1 MIPQNEYEDLTADF
15 EEEIQPTRTYRMDHT
30 RKRIIGFTD
39 GKNAMEQAIYK
50 AMGTERFE
58 NIIYSWNFGAEIS
71 KLFGKPIPYVYSEL
85 QSITQECLLID
96 NRINELSD
104 FNFSHKKN
112 KVFMSFTAYTVFGEI
127 PIEREV
133 DI

>member
-39 GKNAMEQAIYK
+39 GKNAMEQTIYK

-85 QSITQECLLID
+85 QRITEECLLID

-112 KVFMSFTAYTVFGEI
+112 KVFMSFTAQTIYSEI